1 MDKIYDIAIIGAGPG
16 GIASSVE
23 AVLLGFKDVV
33 VFEKSQNHSDTIRKY
48 FKDNKRVDKDW
59 KGIKVELRG
68 NIHFTDGT
76 KESTLDLFDTLV
88 KNKDIKTYFNEE
100 VFSVEKEDK
109 NIFKITTV
117 KEKSYY
123 AKNIVISIGTMG
135 KPNKPTYK
143 IPPTLKQK
151 ANFNISQCTQNEKL
165 LIVGGG
171 DSAVEFAYYMAKQ
184 NSVTLAY
191 RKESFSRVNP
201 TNLHYLFDYVEKKLI
216 DLRLSLDITKLED
229 NNGQFEVYFSNGKT
243 ELFDRI
249 VYALGGSSPTDF
261 LKRCS
266 VLLDENNCPIVDENL
281 RNNQEGIYLAGD
293 IAKSNVGGSIALAL
307 NHGYTICEHIK
318 SKNKP

>member
-1 MDKIYDIAIIGAGPG
+1 
-16 GIASSVE
+16 
-23 AVLLGFKDVV
+23 
-33 VFEKSQNHSDTIRKY
+33 
-48 FKDNKRVDKDW
+48 
-59 KGIKVELRG
+59 
-68 NIHFTDGT
+68 
-76 KESTLDLFDTLV
+76 
-88 KNKDIKTYFNEE
+88 
-100 VFSVEKEDK
+100 
-109 NIFKITTV
+109 
-117 KEKSYY
+117 
-123 AKNIVISIGTMG
+123 MG

-184 NSVTLAY
+184 
-191 RKESFSRVNP
+191 K
-201 TNLHYLFDYVEKKLI
+201 KKLI

-266 VLLDENNCPIVDENL
+266 VLLDENNCPIVE
-281 RNNQEGIYLAGD
+281 
-293 IAKSNVGGSIALAL
+293 
-307 NHGYTICEHIK
+307 YT
-318 SKNKP
+318 